1 MRNYL
6 HTILLMKKT
15 ATSRINTGLSKLSE
29 KKHNL
34 ISTWTN
40 DLNRYFTVDD
50 IWIENKQDKKYS
62 IIFSHHGNSNYKP
75 CEMALHICKQAKICK
90 IDYTKC

>member
-1 MRNYL
+1 MFAKLEFNQCKNLCFRKTLKKIKRQSQTVRNYL
-6 HTILLMKKT
+6 HTILLMKKQL
-15 ATSRINTGLSKLSE
+15 TSRINTGLSKLSK

-50 IWIENKQDKKYS
+50 IWIENK
-62 IIFSHHGNSNYKP
+62 
-75 CEMALHICKQAKICK
+75 HIRNTH
-90 IDYTKC
+90 YF